1 LKSIGA
7 LGALAGVGVTGATPG
22 RSPGPKPDELLVGA
36 KRGVSTADVESEI
49 STATT
54 ASTSVVHRNEALG
67 YIAVEL
73 PDVSTQSERESVRQQ
88 FEDRPNVAYVEDNV
102 TYEIQLTPNDPRFG
116 DQYAPQQVN
125 AETAWD
131 TTLGSTD
138 VTVAVVD
145 TGAQYEHEDLTNL
158 FGSNPGYDF
167 VDGDGD
173 PAPGSA
179 NEAHGTHVCG
189 CASADTDNGVGVAGV
204 SDSRLLSARAL
215 GGGGGGALSD
225 IADAVRW
232 AADQGADIINMSLG
246 GGGYTET
253 MKRAVE
259 YAYDQNDVLVVCAAG
274 NDGGSVSYPAAYE
287 ECVAVSALDPNEQ
300 LASFSNRGP
309 EIEVAAPGVNVLS
322 TVPYDGYDSFSGTSM
337 ASPVAAGVAALG
349 KAADPSLS
357 ASQLRERLKS
367 TADGVGLPGDQ
378 QGSGRVD
385 AADIV
390 RAGGDPPD
398 SEAPSA
404 NAAADPTDPS
414 VGETVT
420 FDGSASSDPD
430 GTIESYQ
437 WDFGDGSTGSGVTVE
452 HAYESAGEYQVTLT
466 VTDNDGAS
474 TTDGV
479 NVNVASGG
487 GGDCS
492 ETASGSA
499 NSQLYGWWDSD
510 SYSWSSR
517 FSSTC
522 EVTVDL
528 SGASGTDFDL
538 YVTADGRTPSTDDYD
553 ARSVSSD
560 SEESVTLSKVG
571 DSVGILVDAY
581 RGSGSYT
588 VSVEETG
595 SSAQA
600 TTQTASSD
608 GL

>member
-1 LKSIGA
+1 MKSIGA

-22 RSPGPKPDELLVGA
+22 RSPGPKPDELIVGA
-36 KRGVSTADVESEI
+36 KRGVSTADVESEV
-49 STATT
+49 SAATT
-54 ASTSVVHRNEALG
+54 ANTSVVHRNEALG
-67 YIAVEL
+67 YLAVKL
-73 PDVSTQSERESVRQQ
+73 PEVSTQSERESVRQQ
-88 FEDRPNVAYVEDNV
+88 FESQPNVAYVEDNV
-102 TYEIQLTPNDPRFG
+102 TYETQLTPNDPRFG

-125 AETAWD
+125 AAAAWD

-138 VTVAVVD
+138 VTVAIVD
-145 TGAQYEHEDLTNL
+145 TGTQYEHPDLTNL
-158 FGSNPGYDF
+158 FGSNPGRDF

-179 NEAHGTHVCG
+179 SESHGTHVSG

-232 AADQGADIINMSLG
+232 ATDQGVDIINMSLG
-246 GGGYTET
+246 GGGYTQT
-253 MKRAVE
+253 LKRAVE

-274 NDGGSVSYPAAYE
+274 NDGGSVSYPAAYD
-287 ECVAVSALDPNEQ
+287 ECVAVSALDPNEE
-300 LASFSNRGP
+300 LANFSNRGP

-349 KAADPSLS
+349 KAAEPGLS

-390 RAGGDPPD
+390 RASGDPPD
-398 SEAPSA
+398 NETPSA
-404 NAAADPTDPS
+404 AAAADPTDPS

-437 WDFGDGSTGSGVTVE
+437 WDFGDGNTGSGVTVE
-452 HAYESAGEYQVTLT
+452 HSYDAADEYQATLT
-466 VTDNDGAS
+466 VTDDSGAS

-479 NVNVASGG
+479 VVNVSRGG

-492 ETASGSA
+492 QSASGSA
-499 NSQLYGWWDSD
+499 DGQLTGWRDSD
-510 SYSWSSR
+510 SYTWTSQ

-522 EVTVDL
+522 DVTVDL
-528 SGASGTDFDL
+528 SGPSGTDFDL
-538 YVTADGRTPSTDDYD
+538 YVTADGRTPTTNDYD
-553 ARSVSSD
+553 ARSVSGD
-560 SEESVTLSKVG
+560 SEESVTLSEIG
-571 DSVGILVDAY
+571 DSVGILVDSY

-595 SSAQA
+595 AGTRA
-600 TTQTASSD
+600 TTSSE